1 MRFWRYQH
9 SPTLE
14 PGARSAHHAQV
25 VVVRE
30 GEVDELLARADGT
43 CAFCGRPRIP
53 AEVVEEYEAPPAADD
68 GAEVQVCYLLPGVC
82 ACESP
87 AEMALYIERQ
97 IGGPDADG
105 WVLEFEAR
113 ETARVWDGVVVE
125 PIRVIRATP
134 AQEWLAQ
141 YQAEEED
148 ARCSST

>member
-1 MRFWRYQH
+1 MHYWRYQH
-9 SPTLE
+9 TPDLASS
-14 PGARSAHHAQV
+14 ARSAHHHTT
-25 VVVRE
+25 VRVRPH
-30 GEVDELLARADGT
+30 EVDALLAEAEGICD
-43 CAFCGRPRIP
+43 ACGLPRVP
-53 AEVVEEYEAPPAADD
+53 SAAVDEYEAPETVDVETV
-68 GAEVQVCYLLPGVC
+68 EVCCVLPGVC